1 MKKTISVLLVSLLTA
16 AIVCLIG
23 TGASA
28 ASEAEFRAPY
38 GTPVIDGVLDD
49 IWKNV
54 EAQPV
59 DNVDKQVIPSSSE
72 TTGTLRVMW
81 DEENLYIYVEVDKH
95 GVQVF
100 LGEEGTALNEN
111 NSDCVEL
118 NFSLSGNFN
127 ENDLPGTQHD
137 DIGDIIVYPDGSKT
151 GFGKYFDYYAD
162 FVDGAM
168 IVTDTDKYVAEYAL
182 PWRGVDV
189 WTDHICSLE
198 IQINDHSQPQRDGLI
213 NWASEVGCWGWQ
225 RTTDHG
231 KVILVE
237 NSSGQPGER
246 PVVTEPTVSTEKSE
260 IPTETPPATS
270 EAPATTPES
279 EALTEKP
286 VDTEKKNEEP
296 AKKNNTGLIIGIA
309 AAAVVIAVVA
319 ALLIKKAKNK

>member
-1 MKKTISVLLVSLLTA
+1 M
-16 AIVCLIG
+16 
-23 TGASA
+23 
-28 ASEAEFRAPY
+28 
-38 GTPVIDGVLDD
+38 
-49 IWKNV
+49 
-54 EAQPV
+54 
-59 DNVDKQVIPSSSE
+59 
-72 TTGTLRVMW
+72 
-81 DEENLYIYVEVDKH
+81 
-95 GVQVF
+95 
-100 LGEEGTALNEN
+100 
-111 NSDCVEL
+111 
-118 NFSLSGNFN
+118 
-127 ENDLPGTQHD
+127 
-137 DIGDIIVYPDGSKT
+137 
-151 GFGKYFDYYAD
+151 
-162 FVDGAM
+162 
-168 IVTDTDKYVAEYAL
+168 TDTDKYVAEYAL

-246 PVVTEPTVSTEKSE
+246 PVVTEPAVSTEKSE

-270 EAPATTPES
+270 EEPATAPES

-319 ALLIKKAKNK
+319 ALLIKKTKNKK